1 MRDEQTAI
9 SWKKQKPTKK
19 QTPSDNA
26 GATAQAETPQN
37 YTSVGR
43 SEACFFLGAKSSER
57 LEQRHRAYKGLGAS
71 NWTK

>member
-9 SWKKQKPTKK
+9 SWEKQKPTKK

-43 SEACFFLGAKSSER
+43 SEACFFSGSP
-57 LEQRHRAYKGLGAS
+57 EQ
-71 NWTK
+71 